1 MFLTQL
7 AQLAVEKCGLT
18 KAQPILLGVSGGAD
32 SLALMHGLDVLGY
45 DVMVAHVDHGLRAES
60 AQEADFVR
68 LLAESR
74 GLPFFRK
81 RADVQ
86 QVAETQAESIEE
98 AARNVRYQFLYE
110 QARRNQCQAVA
121 VGHHADDQVETI
133 LMHLMRGAALPGL
146 TGMAHRR
153 LMPLWD
159 KKIPL
164 VRPLLG
170 FWRDEIEVYI
180 KEIGITPCDDRSNLD
195 TRYHRNRIRHELI
208 PLLKTYN
215 PKIKSVI
222 WRMGDVLRE
231 EEQFLNKI
239 AEQTFED
246 CRQSE
251 TSAHINLTLSKFI
264 GLSKALQRRVLRHAI
279 LQLSPDVRGV
289 SIEAIE
295 RGLAYAHDASTGGE
309 IDLVARLNL
318 AVIDDVL
325 VIKKW
330 EAKLPDLGQP
340 SLHAADE
347 VGVLKFGQPLYLRFG
362 QRIEASLLEEP
373 PKNFMRTV
381 KGLNPNEAWLDYDQ
395 LDLPLTVRARQEG
408 DCFKPLGMGGQS
420 QSLQDFFVNCKVAEP
435 FRWRWPLVLSGDEI
449 AWVVGKRPSEAFKIR
464 ETTQRILKLRLV
476 DSRSE
481 ST

>member
-239 AEQTFED
+239 AEKTI
-246 CRQSE
+246 R
-251 TSAHINLTLSKFI
+251 
-264 GLSKALQRRVLRHAI
+264 
-279 LQLSPDVRGV
+279 
-289 SIEAIE
+289 
-295 RGLAYAHDASTGGE
+295 AST
-309 IDLVARLNL
+309 
-318 AVIDDVL
+318 
-325 VIKKW
+325 
-330 EAKLPDLGQP
+330 P
-340 SLHAADE
+340 
-347 VGVLKFGQPLYLRFG
+347 
-362 QRIEASLLEEP
+362 
-373 PKNFMRTV
+373 
-381 KGLNPNEAWLDYDQ
+381 NP
-395 LDLPLTVRARQEG
+395 R
-408 DCFKPLGMGGQS
+408 
-420 QSLQDFFVNCKVAEP
+420 
-435 FRWRWPLVLSGDEI
+435 
-449 AWVVGKRPSEAFKIR
+449 
-464 ETTQRILKLRLV
+464 
-476 DSRSE
+476 RSPIW
-481 ST
+481 